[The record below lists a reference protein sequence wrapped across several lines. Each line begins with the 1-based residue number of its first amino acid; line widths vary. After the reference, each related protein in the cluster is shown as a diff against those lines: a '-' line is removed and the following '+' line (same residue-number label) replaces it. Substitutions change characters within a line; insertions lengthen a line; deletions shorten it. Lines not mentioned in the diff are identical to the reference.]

1 MTQLLHALLPPCM
14 ALMPHD
20 HAQAAAVAKL
30 EEVCEPQVG
39 EQGAAKDQDSD
50 QGPGRPGATLRPT
63 AVWRD
68 ARTLDRS
75 GGASGALAAVP
86 PMAPSPAVNA
96 AAVNASSVIPQT
108 QQQMQRPATLGLSRK
123 RILTETSTAGAP
135 CFTVWL
141 LSAVA
146 VRQKGSVIELYDG
159 MQAPW
164 ISLRPCA
171 DASQEP
177 SSRRS
182 SVAVSAGRPSGPPC
196 ERWRYSGSRSTRYRP
211 ASVTSPVHACNQH

>member
-68 ARTLDRS
+68 ARSLDPHGSIS
-75 GGASGALAAVP
+75 GDTAARP
-86 PMAPSPAVNA
+86 RMPSPAIETPVMSVA
-96 AAVNASSVIPQT
+96 AQKPAGLPQLG
-108 QQQMQRPATLGLSRK
+108 MQRPTSLSRK
-123 RILTETSTAGAP
+123 RVHTETAAAGA
-135 CFTVWL
+135 
-141 LSAVA
+141 S
-146 VRQKGSVIELYDG
+146 
-159 MQAPW
+159 
-164 ISLRPCA
+164 SLC
-171 DASQEP
+171 
-177 SSRRS
+177 
-182 SVAVSAGRPSGPPC
+182 
-196 ERWRYSGSRSTRYRP
+196 WRL
-211 ASVTSPVHACNQH
+211 